1 MKIIL
6 ITVLFF
12 HSHLNSQDSVYQM
25 YKDGDINSALQYYNT
40 LLEMENEESREEN
53 GQTTESHISE
63 QTAEQVLEGVDESNT
78 EDEPPQLVHE
88 TQFVL
93 VPEID
98 RTELTPEDRERIVQ
112 LIQQRI
118 NSASQN
124 SVMQNMYN
132 GISEDGFSDMDMDE
146 AIRRSL
152 E

>member
-1 MKIIL
+1 
-6 ITVLFF
+6 
-12 HSHLNSQDSVYQM
+12 
-25 YKDGDINSALQYYNT
+25 
-40 LLEMENEESREEN
+40 MENEESREEN